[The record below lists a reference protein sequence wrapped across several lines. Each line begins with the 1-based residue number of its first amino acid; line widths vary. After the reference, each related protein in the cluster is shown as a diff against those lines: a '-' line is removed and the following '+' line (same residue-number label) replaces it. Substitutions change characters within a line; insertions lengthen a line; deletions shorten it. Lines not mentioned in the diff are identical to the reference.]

1 MVVESEPEV
10 LFEDDVGVE
19 PLVDVPLDEEKDE
32 FWPVILGPKPAVKAS
47 GTMLDSRCRERVYV
61 VAAVLLYGK
70 RICTIM

>member
-70 RICTIM
+70 RIWTIM